1 MKNTQYFN
9 TYGTITTY
17 NRFMTFAQLS
27 QSSTNPEHKEADSIP
42 VRIRTNACIFKN
54 K

>member
-1 MKNTQYFN
+1 MKNTQYLN
-9 TYGTITTY
+9 TYEKITTY
-17 NRFMTFAQLS
+17 NRFMTFMQLS

-42 VRIRTNACIFKN
+42 VRIHTHACILK